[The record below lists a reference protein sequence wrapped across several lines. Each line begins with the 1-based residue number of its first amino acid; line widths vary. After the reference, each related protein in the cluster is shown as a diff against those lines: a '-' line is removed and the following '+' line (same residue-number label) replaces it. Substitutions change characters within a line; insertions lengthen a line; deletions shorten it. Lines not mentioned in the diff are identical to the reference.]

1 MDLRRGIAPPSV
13 RICPKRDQ
21 RSSGI
26 EDLCFSVCQPGEHQG
41 SNGLTALVDLGRP
54 VGALGVKGYA
64 QQKAERLAA
73 LVDLCRSLRPR
84 TVMDSGQIGGVE
96 DLCCTVHFLSVAH
109 QMARRRAA
117 LVDLCCSPGALGVM
131 EGGQIG
137 GIEGLRCTVRFLS
150 ALDEF
155 RDVPSP

>member
-1 MDLRRGIAPPSV
+1 
-13 RICPKRDQ
+13 
-21 RSSGI
+21 
-26 EDLCFSVCQPGEHQG
+26 
-41 SNGLTALVDLGRP
+41 
-54 VGALGVKGYA
+54 
-64 QQKAERLAA
+64 
-73 LVDLCRSLRPR
+73 
-84 TVMDSGQIGGVE
+84 
-96 DLCCTVHFLSVAH
+96 
-109 QMARRRAA
+109 MARRSAA